1 MGIPTIPAT
10 TSSSSSTAAG
20 QVRTSSRSTTL
31 TATPPAALSGFSRLK
46 IASILCSLRYP
57 TITRE
62 KSVVDIQEIQIL
74 HICQGNQN
82 QKAVLLEDRKIC
94 VQIAHRAL
102 PPL

>member
-1 MGIPTIPAT
+1 MGTIPTT
-10 TSSSSSTAAG
+10 TSSSSTAAG
-20 QVRTSSRSTTL
+20 QVRTSSRSTTR
-31 TATPPAALSGFSRLK
+31 TATPPAAQSGFSRLK

-82 QKAVLLEDRKIC
+82 QEAVILKDRKF
-94 VQIAHRAL
+94 VLRLHTDPSR
-102 PPL
+102 PYH